1 MKRHSKV
8 LIVIPAKDEEQ
19 NIGRV
24 LESIRAEY
32 PLFDYLVIDDGSA
45 DRTAEIA
52 REKGALVVSHG
63 KNLGVAVVIQTGR
76 IYALEHNYDF
86 MVFCDG
92 DGQHNPADIG
102 NVVSPLLNGE
112 TDFVIGSRQL
122 GHYQGREAL
131 RMWLSRHF
139 CSWVLTVLTRKR
151 ITDATSG
158 FKGWNRWLIEHFK
171 VVYETSGKLHIST
184 TNDMEEILIAH
195 KKGARIIEVPVKM
208 LTKEKGTSQVYTART
223 LFHFLA
229 IFPLHFISTVWRNLW

>member
-1 MKRHSKV
+1 MKRDSKV
-8 LIVIPAKDEEQ
+8 LIVIPAKDEGQ
-19 NIGRV
+19 NIGRL
-24 LESIRAEY
+24 LESIRAGY
-32 PLFDYLVIDDGSA
+32 PLFDCLVIDDGSA
-45 DRTAEIA
+45 DRTVEIA

-63 KNLGVAVVIQTGR
+63 KNLGVAAVIQTGR
-76 IYALEHNYDF
+76 IYAMEQNYDF

-92 DGQHNPADIG
+92 DGQHNPSDIG

-122 GHYQGREAL
+122 GDYRGQETFRI
-131 RMWLSRHF
+131 WLSRQF
-139 CSWVLTVLTRKR
+139 CSWVITILTRKR

-171 VVYETSGKLHIST
+171 VVYETSNKLHLST

-195 KKGARIIEVPVKM
+195 KKGARIIEVPAQM
-208 LTKEKGTSQVYTART
+208 LTKGKGTSKVYTTRT

-229 IFPLHFISTVWRNLW
+229 IFPIHFIRTVWRNLW